1 MTTST
6 HARAGTRAGTRAGAT
21 LGRRV
26 LAGLIGGIAGGIM
39 FGALMAMMGML
50 PTIASMV
57 GSTSPVV
64 GFLIHIVM
72 SIMIGLG
79 LTVLFGKMLLTSYPR
94 GIIVGMVYAAI
105 WWVLGFLMVMPMMF
119 HMPLFT
125 IDTTA
130 LFSLMGHLVYG
141 AILGAVAVRIL
152 NNRR

>member
-6 HARAGTRAGTRAGAT
+6 HVATQARAGAT
-21 LGRRV
+21 IGRRA

-39 FGALMAMMGML
+39 FGVLMAMMGML
-50 PTIASMV
+50 PMIASMV
-57 GSTSPVV
+57 GSASPVV

-79 LTVLFGKMLLTSYPR
+79 LTVIFGNLLLTSYPR
-94 GIIVGMVYAAI
+94 AIVVGMVYGAI
-105 WWVLGFLMVMPMMF
+105 WWVLGPLMVMPIMF
-119 HMPLFT
+119 RMPLFT

-130 LFSLMGHLVYG
+130 LFSLMGHLIYG

-152 NNRR
+152 KHRR